1 MLLLVEKDDKIGNGD
16 DRVHN
21 EKLDGNRYMTRC
33 LRLGDTY
40 GERKYERDSLD
51 NKCDHNQRLC
61 VKLVL
66 VALKFK
72 GKNYL
77 ALLLI

>member
-1 MLLLVEKDDKIGNGD
+1 MLLLVEKDDKKGNGD

-21 EKLDGNRYMTRC
+21 EKLDGNRYMTRS
-33 LRLGDTY
+33 LRLCDAY
-40 GERKYERDSLD
+40 DKRKYEGDSLD

-61 VKLVL
+61 EKLVL
-66 VALKFK
+66 VALELK
-72 GKNYL
+72 GKHYL

>member
-1 MLLLVEKDDKIGNGD
+1 MLLLVEKDDKIGNAD

-33 LRLGDTY
+33 LRLGDAY